1 MSDRATVTQALA
13 LHTNAASGNEQEAPD
28 SVLAAL
34 QSLYTLKSTP
44 AGVTAILEEGGSLA
58 QLCRVLRIASLDCE
72 AAKLVL
78 DMLTH
83 ILIYSSAGYCC
94 VIKVGSLQPNVPMT
108 THVGCGCKLAVK
120 PAS

>member
-1 MSDRATVTQALA
+1 MQALT
-13 LHTNAASGNEQEAPD
+13 LHTDAANGNELEAAD

-58 QLCRVLRIASLDCE
+58 QLCRVLSNASLDAE

-78 DMLTH
+78 DMLAH
-83 ILIYSSAGYCC
+83 ILIFSSSGYCC
-94 VIKVGSLQPNVPMT
+94 VIKVGY
-108 THVGCGCKLAVK
+108 HVIVVIYDHGIVF
-120 PAS
+120 PER

>member
-1 MSDRATVTQALA
+1 MTQALT
-13 LHTNAASGNEQEAPD
+13 LHTDAASGNESEAAD

-58 QLCRVLRIASLDCE
+58 QLCRVLSNASLDSE

-78 DMLTH
+78 DMLAH
-83 ILIYSSAGYCC
+83 ILIFSSSGYCC
-94 VIKVGSLQPNVPMT
+94 VIKAGYHPLIFVFIII
-108 THVGCGCKLAVK
+108 
-120 PAS
+120 